1 MNIRDF
7 LEQKISQ
14 AMSRCGA
21 PSGTPAVVKQAGRPE
36 FGHYQ
41 ANGVMAVARKMN
53 CKPRDFAEQVVSDLQ
68 LEGVTERL
76 EIAGPGFIN
85 IHLDPAFLSE
95 QLMHVVGDLR
105 LGIDRVQA
113 QTIVVDYSAPNLA
126 KEMHIGHLRSTS
138 IGDALVRILEFL
150 GHRVVR
156 ANHMG
161 DWGSQFGRLL
171 AYMDMLAD
179 DSQSLS
185 AGLSDLETFY
195 QAATKLYEEDADFA
209 DQSRKFVVK
218 LQSGD
223 PACQKLWQR
232 FIDESIRH
240 CQKIYHDLNITLTPA
255 DIKGESFYRDQ
266 LAGVVDELTEKD
278 LVTLSDGAKCVFLDE
293 FKGKEGKPL
302 PAIVQNSSGAYPYIS
317 TDLAAVK
324 YRTQNIKADRALYFI
339 DARQSLHM
347 QQLFA
352 ISKAAGYLT
361 DRHDFRH
368 LPFGTIMGEDGK
380 PFKTRSGGVVKLA
393 AVLEEAKSRAHVL
406 VSNKNPHL
414 GKDEKERVA
423 EVVGIGAMKYAELSK
438 NRSSDYVF
446 NWDTMLSFEGNTAPY
461 LQYAFTRIRSIFRRA
476 GLNSSTLEGKIRLS
490 EIAEQKLAIK
500 LLQFGES
507 IDSVVEECLP
517 NLLCSYLY
525 ELAGLFMSFYE
536 ACPVLKADEPARSSR
551 LLLCSITAETIRKGL
566 ELLGIETV
574 EKM

>member
-1 MNIRDF
+1 MNIQEF
-7 LEQKISQ
+7 LEEKISQ
-14 AMSRCGA
+14 SMRACGA
-21 PSGTPAVVKQAGRPE
+21 PAGTAAVVKQAGRPE

-41 ANGVMAVARKMN
+41 ANGVMAAAKKMN
-53 CKPRDFAEQVVSDLQ
+53 SKPRDFAEKVVAKLQ
-68 LEGVTERL
+68 LDDVAERV

-85 IHLDPAFLSE
+85 IHLEPAFLSA
-95 QLMHVVGDLR
+95 QLMNIVRDKR
-105 LGIDRVQA
+105 LGVENA
-113 QTIVVDYSAPNLA
+113 AMQTIVVDYSAPNLA

-150 GHRVVR
+150 GHKVVR

-171 AYMDMLAD
+171 AYMDMLAE
-179 DSQSLS
+179 SNESVS
-185 AGLSDLETFY
+185 AELGDLETFY
-195 QAATKLYEEDADFA
+195 QAATKLYEEDLEFA
-209 DQSRKFVVK
+209 DRSREFVVK

-223 PACQKLWQR
+223 PECLVLWQR

-240 CQKIYHDLNITLTPA
+240 CQKIYADLNITLTPA
-255 DIKGESFYRDQ
+255 DVKGESFYRDF
-266 LAGVVDELTEKD
+266 LSGVVEELTEKD

-293 FKGKEGKPL
+293 FKGKEDKPL
-302 PAIVQNSSGAYPYIS
+302 PAIVQNSTGAYPYIT

-324 YRTQNIKADRALYFI
+324 YRTQTIQAERALYFI

-361 DRHDFRH
+361 GRHDFRH

-393 AVLEEAKSRAHVL
+393 AVLDEAKSRALRL
-406 VSNKNPHL
+406 VAEKNASL
-414 GKDEKERVA
+414 DEESKQRVA
-423 EVVGIGAMKYAELSK
+423 RVVGIGAVKYAELSK
-438 NRSSDYVF
+438 NRGSDYIF
-446 NWDTMLSFEGNTAPY
+446 NWDAMLSFDGNTAPY
-461 LQYAFTRIRSIFRRA
+461 LQYAFTRIRSIFRRE
-476 GLNSSTLEGKIRLS
+476 GIEPSNLEGKILLT
-490 EIAEQKLAIK
+490 EPAERKLAAK
-500 LLQFGES
+500 LLQFTES

-517 NLLCSYLY
+517 NLLCNYLF

-536 ACPVLKADEPARSSR
+536 ACPVLKADESVRTSR
-551 LLLCSITAETIRKGL
+551 LLLSDITAETIKKGL

-574 EKM
+574 EQM